1 MIVTIHQ
8 PNFFPW
14 RPFFEKIQQAD
25 VYVCLTHCQ
34 FEKNGYQNRFDY
46 NNKWYTMSVNKGLEP
61 IRDKVYVN
69 PKEYWDRIKNSLP
82 EYKSVLNEFD
92 KCIGE
97 SLSVTNFCII
107 SNLCDMLDIEVP
119 ELEIDYPTP
128 LKSTNRLVDICVQYG
143 ATKYLSG
150 IGGKGYLD
158 ESLFKKEGID
168 VIYQKIKKPVHVL
181 ETL

>member
-14 RPFFEKIQQAD
+14 WPFFEKIQQAD

-34 FEKNGYQNRFDY
+34 FEKNGYQNRFNFNDT
-46 NNKWYTMSVNKGLEP
+46 WYTMSVNKGLEP
-61 IRDKVYVN
+61 IRDKVYID
-69 PKEYWDRIKNSLP
+69 PKKNWDRIKNSLP
-82 EYKSVLNEFD
+82 KYKSVLNELD
-92 KCIGE
+92 KCVGE
-97 SLSVTNFCII
+97 SLSATNFCMI
-107 SNLCDMLDIEVP
+107 SNLCDMLDIDTLLEV
-119 ELEIDYPTP
+119 DYSTP

-143 ATKYLSG
+143 AKKYLSG
-150 IGGKGYLD
+150 IGGKDYLN

-168 VIYQKIKKPVHVL
+168 VIYQETKKPVHIL